1 MHDDLEPLEPE
12 QGVEWYLDVK
22 ESEYAE
28 ATIYSHRSRLGH
40 LVRFL
45 DEEDIDNL
53 NDLTG
58 RILHRYRVWRR
69 DEGDLAPPSLKGQM
83 DSVRNFIRWCEK
95 IDAVPQDLSTK
106 VQSPSLASGK
116 HARVELV
123 EVEQA
128 ESILDRLRKYEF
140 ASARHLTA
148 HLLWRCAFR
157 RGSVVA
163 LDLQDY
169 YAEEQYLEVCH
180 WPETETPLK
189 NQHDGERLV
198 AIDEVT
204 CELIDAWIAD
214 RRHEVE
220 DEHDRDPLI
229 TTSHGR
235 VHPGTLAKWA
245 YSITRPCF
253 TGDDCPHEREI
264 GTCEAAQDSS
274 QAFACPS
281 SQSPHTFRRG
291 ALTHWLRS
299 DLPQDFVSSRANVS
313 LEILEEFYD
322 RRSEKTKMNQRRK
335 DLDNL

>member
-1 MHDDLEPLEPE
+1 MHDDLEPLKPK
-12 QGVEWYLDVK
+12 QGVDWYLDDK

-40 LVRFL
+40 LLRF
-45 DEEDIDNL
+45 IDQEGIYNL

-58 RILHRYRVWRR
+58 RILHKYRIWRR

-83 DSVRNFIRWCEK
+83 DSIRNFVRWCEQ

-116 HARVELV
+116 HARDELV
-123 EVEQA
+123 EVDHA
-128 ESILDRLRKYEF
+128 ESILNRLRTYDF

-169 YAEEQYLEVCH
+169 NAEEQYLEVRH
-180 WPETETPLK
+180 RPESGTPLK
-189 NQHDGERLV
+189 NQHEGERLV
-198 AIDEVT
+198 AIGEVT

-214 RRHEVE
+214 RRHDVQ

-229 TTSHGR
+229 TTPHGR
-235 VHPGTLAKWA
+235 VHPGTVAKWA

-253 TGDDCPHEREI
+253 TGGECPRERDI
-264 GTCEAAQDSS
+264 ATCEAAQDSS
-274 QAFACPS
+274 KAFDCPS
-281 SQSPHTFRRG
+281 SLSPHTFRRG

-299 DLPQDFVSSRANVS
+299 DLHQDFVSNRVNVS
-313 LEILEEFYD
+313 PEMLEEFYD

-335 DLDNL
+335 FLDNL